1 MVTQRILMLIGG
13 LVLSLALL
21 TETAIVTGQGEPSTA
36 VNVDEVKEDV
46 VRDLFDENGKMMNT
60 DQRLAKAAA
69 EHAGGFG
76 GYYFHDTDKSIVYV
90 YMQDTSE
97 SQAAKNAFRAA
108 GRSKYQV
115 TQIIPV
121 QGDYAFNDLVN
132 WFHALDRAMVAADIH
147 PTTGGVFEVDNRIR
161 FGLEDMSQAA
171 DAREIM
177 GTLEIPAGQS
187 SSRRPNLSCWT
198 GTACGP
204 NGVPWWAG
212 PNTTSGWGTSTA
224 PWFRDGAEQRGG
236 SRSGFPLHQQRRGYR
251 RC

>member
-13 LVLSLALL
+13 LVLSLTLL

-177 GTLEIPAGQS
+177 GTLEIPAGAVIFEEAQPQLLDRDS
-187 SSRRPNLSCWT
+187 VRAKWRPVVG
-198 GTACGP
+198 GTKYNIRLGNQYCTL
-204 NGVPWWAG
+204 V
-212 PNTTSGWGTSTA
+212 S
-224 PWFRDGAEQRGG
+224 
-236 SRSGFPLHQQRRGYR
+236 
-251 RC
+251 